1 MNLVMPPAASLFP
14 SSPGEAG
21 LEDVPFLI
29 CVICM
34 VATSSRGYVKSP
46 EGKFSKEK
54 HLKKNNKNKNQSFVL
69 VVIS

>member
-29 CVICM
+29 YIIYM
-34 VATSSRGYVKSP
+34 VATSSRGYAKSP
-46 EGKFSKEK
+46 EGKFSEEK
-54 HLKKNNKNKNQSFVL
+54 H
-69 VVIS
+69 